1 MLGALVRPLIVRRS
15 VRTLVRALVLQLAFF
30 GMSVAPAAH
39 AATLFDTGSGAAAVT
54 VPMNRLPPWVQV
66 TTPAAPLYTAD
77 APRGAV
83 ASKLANFTFLR
94 VLGGGSTRL
103 QVNVCDETG
112 NETSGGWVDVSD
124 VLPSAPGTDWL
135 VASAKTRLFKA
146 ADASGQVLRSINP
159 FTPLQQIDGPIQDR
173 IQVRVYN
180 PDFTLVDQG
189 WVDLAD
195 TGPAYAPR
203 ARVSSPAQD
212 RALAQRSLGA
222 TNQQQTFL
230 DAAAQAARDAAFQ
243 TGVPASVTVAQ
254 AILESDWGRSQLAQV
269 ANNYFGIKAT
279 SSLGNDG
286 LVWLPTAEYD
296 DSGQVY
302 DTISPFRA
310 YKSLTDSLTDHDRL
324 LLTSHY
330 AAAMRVA
337 SDPKQFAQQ
346 LYSAGYSTDPAY
358 ADKLIALM
366 DRYDL
371 YRLDA

>member
-1 MLGALVRPLIVRRS
+1 VRRLIS
-15 VRTLVRALVLQLAFF
+15 ALFLQLALLVAA
-30 GMSVAPAAH
+30 VAPAAH
-39 AATLFDTGSGAAAVT
+39 AAALFDAGSSTAAVT
-54 VPMNRLPPWVQV
+54 VPMSRLPTWVQV
-66 TTPAAPLYTAD
+66 TNPAAPLYSAD

-83 ASKLANFTFLR
+83 ASKLSRFTFLR
-94 VLGGGSTRL
+94 VLAGGSTRL
-103 QVNVCDETG
+103 QVNVYDDSG
-112 NETSGGWVDVSD
+112 SATSGGWVDVSD

-135 VASAKTRLFKA
+135 VASAKTSLFKA
-146 ADASGQVLRSINP
+146 ADASGQVLRTITP
-159 FTPLQQIDGPIQDR
+159 FTPLQQIDGPAQDR

-195 TGPAYAPR
+195 TGPAYAPQ
-203 ARVSSPAQD
+203 ARVSSPTQD
-212 RALAQRSLGA
+212 RTLAQRSLGG
-222 TNQQQTFL
+222 TNQQQAFL
-230 DAAAQAARDAAFQ
+230 DATAQAARDAAFQ

-254 AILESDWGRSQLAQV
+254 AILESDWGRSQLAQS

-279 SSLGNDG
+279 GSLGNDG
-286 LVWLPTAEYD
+286 LIWLPTSEYD
-296 DSGQVY
+296 DSGQLF

-310 YKSLTDSLTDHDRL
+310 YKSLTDSMTDHDRL
-324 LLTSHY
+324 LLTNHY

-337 SDPKQFAQQ
+337 NDPKQFAQQ
-346 LYSAGYSTDPAY
+346 LYAAGYSTDPTY